1 MLLLWNLLLFDFVF
15 VFAILYC
22 GLVIICWKRA
32 DLLALLRV
40 IFSCIFTFPLMSQL
54 RRSKSIADLC
64 LLPYFVYK

>member
-54 RRSKSIADLC
+54 RRSK
-64 LLPYFVYK
+64 